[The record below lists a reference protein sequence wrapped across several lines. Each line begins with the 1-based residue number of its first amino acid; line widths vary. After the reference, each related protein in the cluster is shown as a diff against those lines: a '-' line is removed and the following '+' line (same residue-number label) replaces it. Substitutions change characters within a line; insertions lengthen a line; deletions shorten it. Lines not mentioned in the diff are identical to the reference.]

1 MVDPPL
7 GYLSVWCDG
16 SISEI
21 KIEVQKMLIIEIG
34 GSRIIISEIL
44 LLVLREAIFGSSLFV
59 ADSFLRFTALPTRIP

>member
-34 GSRIIISEIL
+34 GSRII
-44 LLVLREAIFGSSLFV
+44 VTVQVAGSSLGV
-59 ADSFLRFTALPTRIP
+59 GSF